1 MPRHRR
7 RPLRVLIVDDT
18 PLYAET
24 LELLL
29 GADARIEVVG
39 AAADGEQ
46 GVERALGL
54 CPDVVVMDVQ
64 MPVLDGI
71 EATRRIRSSLRR
83 TRVVVVTSSPTDERR
98 AAARAAG
105 AAAFLPKD
113 APMRDLLEA
122 VAGPRSAEPARGSPT
137 LYAAFA

>member
-1 MPRHRR
+1 MTRQRR

-18 PLYAET
+18 PLYAQT

-29 GADARIEVVG
+29 GADARVEVVG
-39 AAADGEQ
+39 AAADGAQ
-46 GVERALGL
+46 GVERALGVR
-54 CPDVVVMDVQ
+54 PDVVLMDVQ

-71 EATRRIRSSLRR
+71 EATRRIRGRLRR
-83 TRVVVVTSSPTDERR
+83 TRVVVVTSSPTDECR

-113 APMRDLLEA
+113 AAIRDLLEA
-122 VAGPRSAEPARGSPT
+122 VAGPPDPEPAPRSPT